1 MFPFQRCL
9 ITLFVVGPLTN
20 IATAQDPFSWTHS
33 SIGGGGYCMEV
44 RFAPSDNFFGKT
56 AQQKIYLATDISS
69 VYRSEAIDATG
80 EATQWTRLIDSN
92 PPNEDDALPAYT
104 TTLAFTDRFLGQQN
118 NERLLAGSQ
127 EGIFIWNE
135 SNSSW
140 RRAQQPLRSTLD
152 PNNLHKTD
160 GQYSWISIIR
170 QCPPNAQYLAAGIG
184 DVRVDNAQ
192 TDYSKHGLSTV
203 LRSSDGGNSWT
214 AFKIPQG
221 VAVADTEE
229 VFDIDFIITPN
240 SQGQTLDY
248 VFITT
253 DFGIYVL
260 WDSVN
265 TQTGQVFKTS
275 VRRISTISGIQD
287 WRAVIVLGDAA
298 GAVQTTDNLLIF
310 ASRIVKQGNGLGIY
324 RLSTTMA
331 SLLDP
336 NYTPVWQAEDP
347 GGETNL
353 GQMSTKPS
361 SRISSFQV
369 FVGKRNQPAA
379 LCVRADAILDPTQG
393 WWKIYKA
400 PNTNNI
406 DNGYREDKTEMAF
419 GSLDINPS
427 ETLANPT
434 VYGCARYG
442 PMLTKGNN
450 GSQAFN
456 ATRQVEQMFTA
467 QTASPGDGDSY
478 FQSRGAMDEVDFKGC
493 PPVFHP
499 SIADTIMIGCYDNGI
514 LRSFNGGQSW
524 SQRRL
529 RDTDTWKGDANNPG
543 YGTKRQGVFHIAYHP
558 SNRNLVIASAGPI
571 EPQGQGELVLNRKGG
586 RGKEDNWETLA
597 GGVSAANGLPNAEVP
612 AFVFDEGNASL
623 VDRNGI
629 FVAAYN
635 NGLYYGKADGNG
647 NVTQAFQRITDA
659 TLTAIIPVSGVTRQ
673 HHYTRLLFDP
683 YDNSRNTLYLSR
695 EGPGGGVFCIQLDS
709 LRTSLSI
716 GNCIAR
722 VDEVIKGRYV
732 GVNPGAYSSN
742 HAIEVND
749 LVITPTHIFAGVGPY
764 VDVSRNEHYAGGLV
778 RYNKSDDPNGP
789 NFKNEWI
796 IGGPPTEAPA
806 FGVPSTTVSIGGLAR
821 DPNDASIYAV
831 TYRYVMKDTNGL
843 DPNNTRRYGEE
854 NYKLMKLWRSSNEGQ
869 SFTELQNTGL
879 LFPNAVSMAFFYAP
893 QSKLKLLV
901 PTKGNGVWIGER
913 SYIPMQKQAV
923 TMDSAAT
930 NENLPKR
937 FALHTN
943 YPNPFNPTTLIKYD
957 LPRATEVRITILD
970 VLGRA
975 VRTLVDE
982 KQKAGFHAKLW
993 DGKNEHSALM
1003 ASGVYFY
1010 RLHTPEFSKVRKMTL
1025 LR

>member
-1 MFPFQRCL
+1 MFSFRRCFAV
-9 ITLFVVGPLTN
+9 LFAIGFLTS
-20 IATAQDPFSWTHS
+20 IASAQDPFSWSQST
-33 SIGGGGYCMEV
+33 IGGGGYCMEI
-44 RFAPSDNFFGKT
+44 RFAPRDDFFGKT
-56 AQQKIYLATDISS
+56 AQQKLYLATDISGI
-69 VYRSEAIDATG
+69 YRSEAIDAVG
-80 EATQWTRLIDSN
+80 EVTQWKRLIDAN
-92 PPNEDDALPAYT
+92 PASEDDALPAYT

-118 NERLLAGSQ
+118 QERLIVGTQ

-135 SNSSW
+135 SNQSW
-140 RRAQQPLRSTLD
+140 RRAQQPTRSTLD

-160 GQYSWISIIR
+160 GKYSWISIIR

-184 DVRVDNAQ
+184 DIRIDNAQ
-192 TDYSKHGLSTV
+192 TDYSKHGLSTI

-221 VAVADTEE
+221 IAVADTEE
-229 VFDIDFIITPN
+229 VFDIDYSIMPN
-240 SQGQTLDY
+240 SLNQTLDY
-248 VFITT
+248 IFVAT
-253 DFGIYVL
+253 DFGIYVI

-275 VRRISTISGIQD
+275 FRRISNLSGIAD

-298 GAVQTTDNLLIF
+298 GTVQTTDNLLIF
-310 ASRIVKQGNGLGIY
+310 ASRIIKQGVGKSAY
-324 RLSTTMA
+324 RLNTTMA
-331 SLLDP
+331 SLLNP
-336 NYTPVWQAEDP
+336 NYTPVWQEEDP
-347 GGETNL
+347 GSDTNM
-353 GQMSTKPS
+353 GQMAAKPG

-369 FVGKRNQPAA
+369 FLGKNNQPSA
-379 LCVRADAILDPTQG
+379 LCVRADATLDPAQA
-393 WWKIYKA
+393 WYKIYKA

-427 ETLANPT
+427 DTQANPT

-442 PMLTKGNN
+442 PMLAKGNN

-456 ATRQVEQMFTA
+456 ATRQIEQMFT
-467 QTASPGDGDSY
+467 TLVTTPGDGDSY
-478 FQSRGAMDEVDFKGC
+478 FASRGALDEVDFKGC

-499 SIADTIMIGCYDNGI
+499 NASDTIMIGCYDNGI

-529 RDTDTWKGDANNPG
+529 RDSDLWKGDASNPG

-558 SNRNLVIASAGPI
+558 SNRNLVIASAGPV
-571 EPQGQGELVLNRKGG
+571 EPEGQGELAFNLKGG
-586 RGKEDNWETLA
+586 RGKEDDWSTLA
-597 GGVSAANGLPNAEVP
+597 GGPQAGTGTWNGLPNAQIR
-612 AFVFDEGNASL
+612 AFVFDEGSPVK

-629 FVAAYN
+629 FATVHN
-635 NGLYYGKADGNG
+635 SGLYYGKVDGNG

-659 TLTAIIPVSGVTRQ
+659 TLTAVIPLPGVTRQ

-683 YDNSRNTLYLSR
+683 HDSSRNTLYLAR
-695 EGPGGGVFCIQLDS
+695 EGPGGGVFRIQLDS
-709 LRTSLSI
+709 IRANLSI
-716 GNCIAR
+716 SNCIAR

-742 HAIEVND
+742 HAIEVNEL
-749 LVITPTHIFAGVGPY
+749 LVTPTHVFAGVSPY
-764 VDVSRNEHYAGGLV
+764 VDVLRNEHYAGGLV
-778 RYNKSDDPNGP
+778 LWA
-789 NFKNEWI
+789 KNDSLNPSSNTWR
-796 IGGPPTEAPA
+796 IGGPTSLPNNSTK
-806 FGVPSTTVSIGGLAR
+806 TTVSIGGIAR
-821 DPNDASIYAV
+821 DPEDGSIYAV

-843 DPNNTRRYGEE
+843 DPNNTRRHGEE

-869 SFTELQNTGL
+869 SFAEVQNTGL

-913 SYIPMQKQAV
+913 IYIPLQKQLNSP
-923 TMDSAAT
+923 DSAAT
-930 NENLPKR
+930 DENLPKR
-937 FALHTN
+937 FALHAN
-943 YPNPFNPTTLIKYD
+943 FPNPFNPATMIKYD
-957 LPRATEVRITILD
+957 LPRNTEVRLVIID
-970 VLGRA
+970 VLGRV

-982 KQKAGFHAKLW
+982 KQKAGYHAKHW
-993 DGKNEHSALM
+993 DGKNERGAPM

-1010 RLHTPEFSKVRKMTL
+1010 RMQTPEFSKVRKMTF